1 MDGRPVVELREITM
15 DNFHECIGLQVAD
28 EQRYFVAPNV
38 YSLAEA
44 KADGV
49 SVPLAMYAA
58 GQMVG
63 FIMYWYDAE
72 NGKGYIE
79 RLMVAAEHQGRGY
92 GKSALQQVVERLRE
106 TPGCHRIQ
114 TSFAPANRVA
124 DGLYYQ
130 LGFRRTGEMVH
141 GETVVVLELCKGP
154 GQPRG

>member
-1 MDGRPVVELREITM
+1 MEKQARVELREITM
-15 DNFHECIGLQVAD
+15 DNFHACIGLKVAD
-28 EQRYFVAPNV
+28 DQRDFVAPNV
-38 YSLAEA
+38 FSLAEA

-58 GQMVG
+58 DRMVG

-72 NGKGYIE
+72 NGKGYID

-92 GKSALQQVVERLRE
+92 GKSAMAQVIQRLRDL
-106 TPGCHRIQ
+106 PGCRRIQ

-141 GETVVVLELCKGP
+141 GETVVVLDLSDGP
-154 GQPRG
+154 DQPQD